1 MFGQMVV
8 LEGVTA
14 AAAPGA
20 PRINM
25 NAPDI
30 IATKITSLKHALGA
44 REILPAPGGGVV
56 GRCRWTGA
64 PLVSKGS
71 AAANLTVSE
80 IAGHLGLGINGPG
93 SAGLALPA
101 GSLTSSFTFVAA
113 VNLNAAD
120 AAGTY
125 PINFL
130 SGFAPSDVY
139 ISGLL
144 RTYGAASSVYYP
156 GKSGSNTGTTGTWA
170 IANSPASGW
179 AVMVIDYNNATRTM
193 SVAVNQAARFAA
205 ATMPTNYAPA
215 EGSYIEVGYHIDTAS
230 IRNSKLGDL
239 YTFSDSLLKTDL
251 GKSQLTDLVAALK
264 VYYGIV

>member
-30 IATKITSLKHALGA
+30 IATKIATLKHALGA
-44 REILPAPGGGVV
+44 REISPAPGGGVV

-71 AAANLTVSE
+71 QAASLAVSE
-80 IAGHLGLGINGPG
+80 IAGHPGLGINGSG

-101 GSLTSSFTFVAA
+101 GSLTSSFTLVAA
-113 VNLNAAD
+113 LYLNATD
-120 AAGTY
+120 AASTY
-125 PINFL
+125 VINFL
-130 SGFAPSDVY
+130 SGFDPSDVY

-144 RTYGAASSVYYP
+144 RADGAASPAFP
-156 GKSGSNTGTTGTWA
+156 GKIGSATGATGVRA
-170 IANSPASGW
+170 LANSPAAGW
-179 AVMVIDYNNATRTM
+179 AIVVVDYNNATRTM
-193 SVAVNQAARFAA
+193 SIAVNQASTFSA
-205 ATMPTNYAPA
+205 ATMPDNYAPA
-215 EGSYIEVGYHIDTAS
+215 AGSYIEVGYHISAVS
-230 IRNSKLGDL
+230 IRSSKLGDL

-251 GKSQLTDLVAALK
+251 GKSQLVELVAALK
-264 VYYGIV
+264 SYYAIA

>member
-30 IATKITSLKHALGA
+30 IATKIASLKHALGA

-56 GRCRWTGA
+56 WRCRWTGA

-80 IAGHLGLGINGPG
+80 IAGHLGLGINGSG

-120 AAGTY
+120 AVGTY

-130 SGFAPSDVY
+130 SGFDPYDVY
-139 ISGLL
+139 ISALL
-144 RTYGAASSVYYP
+144 RTYGVTASIYP
-156 GKSGSNTGTTGTWA
+156 GKSGSNTGFTGAWA
-170 IANSPASGW
+170 FANSPASGW
-179 AVMVIDYNNATRTM
+179 AIMVVDYNNATRTL
-193 SVAVNQAARFAA
+193 SVAVNQAASFAA
-205 ATMPTNYAPA
+205 ATMPANYAPA
-215 EGSYIEVGYHIDTAS
+215 AGSYVEVGYHIDASS

-251 GKSQLTDLVAALK
+251 GKSQLAELVAALK
-264 VYYGIV
+264 TFYAIA